1 MGSATIRQYCVPVA
15 PRIDAA
21 SRQPYLLEINT
32 SPGMTSHSLVPMS
45 AKVAGMDYE
54 NLCVAILRMAALDL
68 HPTADWKAS

>member
-1 MGSATIRQYCVPVA
+1 
-15 PRIDAA
+15 
-21 SRQPYLLEINT
+21 
-32 SPGMTSHSLVPMS
+32 MS

>member
-1 MGSATIRQYCVPVA
+1 MVRASDNA
-15 PRIDAA
+15 PF
-21 SRQPYLLEINT
+21 LLEINT

-68 HPTADWKAS
+68 QPTADWKAS